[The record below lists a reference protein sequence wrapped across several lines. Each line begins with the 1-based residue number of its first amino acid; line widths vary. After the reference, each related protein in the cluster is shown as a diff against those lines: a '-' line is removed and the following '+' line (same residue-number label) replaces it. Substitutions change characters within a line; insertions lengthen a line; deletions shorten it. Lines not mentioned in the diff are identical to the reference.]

1 MKEFADDNFK
11 FDENGG
17 KLSKRV
23 ENIVG
28 KGEIACYEQ
37 FLFFPQCFQK
47 ACFPGASKGVIV
59 WEWVKRITRG
69 AWAPV
74 SLHRPDI
81 STMAEEVFNNYHSIP
96 AF

>member
-1 MKEFADDNFK
+1 MDLMEPELYELFAFG
-11 FDENGG
+11 F
-17 KLSKRV
+17 
-23 ENIVG
+23 
-28 KGEIACYEQ
+28 A
-37 FLFFPQCFQK
+37 
-47 ACFPGASKGVIV
+47 
-59 WEWVKRITRG
+59 TRG